1 MDDRQVSQQL
11 IGRKVRETLA
21 WRYTQRVPP
30 QQTKGFRRGIRFFF
44 TVQNYR
50 VKQWNNNISWEFEKG
65 TICFTCTVNAHATV
79 AYSSQ
84 RRFGMKPERMQSV
97 LSRIIFKSAK
107 MLTLMSHINLNSTLT
122 RGSFITHT
130 HTNIERK
137 YFFKHCVTL
146 LWSRQ
151 TIEWHSTPKKVF
163 VQFIQYHFVK
173 WNHKLKSS
181 GPRNIF

>member
-1 MDDRQVSQQL
+1 MEFVDGRSSGFPAAYCPKGQGDACLTLHAARATPTNKRISEGDSFLLHSSKLSSETMEQQYFMR
-11 IGRKVRETLA
+11 I
-21 WRYTQRVPP
+21 
-30 QQTKGFRRGIRFFF
+30 
-44 TVQNYR
+44 
-50 VKQWNNNISWEFEKG
+50 EKG

-84 RRFGMKPERMQSV
+84 RRLGMKPERMQSV

-107 MLTLMSHINLNSTLT
+107 MQTLMSHINLNSTLT

-146 LWSRQ
+146 L
-151 TIEWHSTPKKVF
+151 
-163 VQFIQYHFVK
+163 
-173 WNHKLKSS
+173 
-181 GPRNIF
+181 